1 LRRTIITLTF
11 TLVAFSASL
20 GQKFKKDIENGL
32 YSSSPDWIFVLQ
44 LVSDSLK
51 GVKLT
56 ESKHHYDKVTQVLYG
71 FIPKIQ
77 LYEPRKSKRDLG
89 KIHKILKVNRNHH
102 SIIYK
107 IDSGFNAYNF
117 VKKEIGYD
125 MYFSKYKVE
134 EKDLVNSILRDTSNY
149 FAYSEF
155 TLTDLKELKKLKNFN
170 DISESE
176 FNELMNFIDKE
187 KPKYLRQLANSK
199 TKSLYGTI
207 ENNEVLAK
215 ILLEKKYNP
224 IIRPGDFDRIY
235 KKYRQK
241 R

>member
-1 LRRTIITLTF
+1 LRRTIITLTL
-11 TLVAFSASL
+11 TLTAFSVSL
-20 GQKFKKDIENGL
+20 GQNFKTDIENGL

-51 GVKLT
+51 GIKLT
-56 ESKHHYDKVTQVLYG
+56 ESKHHYDKVTQVLFG
-71 FIPKIQ
+71 FIPKTQI
-77 LYEPRKSKRDLG
+77 YEPRKLKPDLG
-89 KIHKILKVNRNHH
+89 KINDILKVNKNHY

-125 MYFSKYKVE
+125 MYFSTYKVKK
-134 EKDLVNSILRDTSNY
+134 KDLVNSILSDTTKY
-149 FAYSEF
+149 FAFSEF

-176 FNELMNFIDKE
+176 FNELMNSIDKE
-187 KPKYLRQLANSK
+187 RPKYLRQLANSK

-207 ENNEVLAK
+207 ENNEVLVK

-224 IIRPGDFDRIY
+224 IIRPEDFDRIY